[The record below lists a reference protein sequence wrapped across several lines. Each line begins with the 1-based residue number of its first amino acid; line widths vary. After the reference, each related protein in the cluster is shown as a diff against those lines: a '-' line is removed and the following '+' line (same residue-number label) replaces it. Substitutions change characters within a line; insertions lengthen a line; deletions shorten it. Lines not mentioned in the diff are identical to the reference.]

1 MLHLLKKAPA
11 MPALLL
17 SSDSPKL
24 REAYNRIRTNL
35 DARLR
40 GIACP
45 VVGVSSPGEGEG
57 AAACCENL
65 AVSFARLGRRV
76 LLIDADLRAEVP
88 PALLS
93 RPEGGLCERLAGEQV
108 LPLSVEVCDTLWIL
122 PRGHAEGNP
131 TDLLGGPAFLQVLRS
146 LAEGYDMMFVS
157 LPSVNG
163 YADACAASSAMSG
176 MVLAVAA
183 GYTDRRRA
191 ADALNALYNVR
202 ATLLGTVAVDR

>member
-65 AVSFARLGRRV
+65 AVSFARLGRRGV
-76 LLIDADLRAEVP
+76 RRGGCASDLQA
-88 PALLS
+88 S
-93 RPEGGLCERLAGEQV
+93 RFCR
-108 LPLSVEVCDTLWIL
+108 C
-122 PRGHAEGNP
+122 R
-131 TDLLGGPAFLQVLRS
+131 
-146 LAEGYDMMFVS
+146 
-157 LPSVNG
+157 
-163 YADACAASSAMSG
+163 
-176 MVLAVAA
+176 
-183 GYTDRRRA
+183 
-191 ADALNALYNVR
+191 
-202 ATLLGTVAVDR
+202 